1 MSRLKNFLID
11 DLKEIDQSFQNIR
24 EAIDCKI
31 NYQDDSILS
40 KDIETLERFISYWR
54 QHGQNL
60 EEQTQ

>member
-60 EEQTQ
+60 EE